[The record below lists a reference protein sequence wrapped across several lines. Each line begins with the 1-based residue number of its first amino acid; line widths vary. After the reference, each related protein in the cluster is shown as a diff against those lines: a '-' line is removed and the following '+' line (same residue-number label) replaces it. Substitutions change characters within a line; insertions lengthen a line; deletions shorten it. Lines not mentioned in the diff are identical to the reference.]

1 MPSKAMNQKG
11 PPVNHQENT
20 KPTGQD
26 LEFTV

>member
-1 MPSKAMNQKG
+1 MPSKAMNQKE
-11 PPVNHQENT
+11 PPVNQQENT